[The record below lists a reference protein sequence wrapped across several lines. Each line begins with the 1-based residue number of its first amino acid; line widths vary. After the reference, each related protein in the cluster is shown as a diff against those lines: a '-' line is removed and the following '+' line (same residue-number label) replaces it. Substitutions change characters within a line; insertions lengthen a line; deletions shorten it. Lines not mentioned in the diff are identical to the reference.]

1 MKMED
6 ISRFFV
12 CDDAREELCIE
23 ATPDPCGMVIFGASG
38 DLTHRKL
45 VPALFEQFQRRLLP
59 AAFFILGCARS
70 EFDDEAFRDSFR
82 QDVLNRE
89 ISGGAAAE
97 FLRHVYYLSG
107 DYQDGVLYR
116 QLAVRLNELAAKE
129 RSAGNCLYY
138 LATPP
143 SLYTIIVS
151 GLGQAGLT
159 GQTARRWSRLVVE
172 KPFGHDLASSR
183 ELDGALHQW
192 LREDQIY
199 RIDHYLG
206 KETVQNIFILRFAN
220 AIFEPV
226 WNRRYIDHVQITV
239 AETLGV
245 ENRAGYYEQAGA
257 LRDMFQNHMLEML
270 SLVAMEP
277 PAMFEA
283 DRHRDEKV
291 KLLRSIRPFPGRG
304 LGDWLVRG
312 QYAAGTADG
321 KPLSAYR
328 REKGVDPVSARETY
342 VAMKVLVDNW
352 RWQGVPFYLRSGK
365 RLAKQISEI
374 AITLKPV
381 PHSMFGKIAPEQ
393 LQPNVLVLKIQPEEG
408 VALTLESKRPG
419 PRMCMSS
426 LTLNFSYRDVFGER
440 SSNAYE
446 RLLLDCM
453 VGDQTLFVRHD
464 GAELAWT
471 VLEPVLDNW
480 RQAADDCPL
489 YFYPAG
495 SDGPAAADRLLERD
509 GRRWRPL

>member
-1 MKMED
+1 MD
-6 ISRFFV
+6 DFSRFFV
-12 CDDAREELCIE
+12 CDNAREELCLE
-23 ATPDPCGMVIFGASG
+23 VKPDPCGVVIFGASG

-45 VPALFEQFQRRLLP
+45 LPALFEQFQRRLLP
-59 AAFFILGCARS
+59 ETFFILGCARS
-70 EFDDEAFRDSFR
+70 DLDDQLFRDSFR
-82 QDVLNRE
+82 QYLLSRE
-89 ISGGAAAE
+89 VNAGAAE
-97 FLRHVYYLSG
+97 DFLNHIYYLSG
-107 DYQDGVLYR
+107 SYEDNALYKR
-116 QLAVRLNELAAKE
+116 LSVRLTELSE
-129 RSAGNCLYY
+129 REWTAGNCLYY

-143 SLYTIIVS
+143 SLYTTIVS
-151 GLGQAGLT
+151 GLGVAGLT
-159 GQTARRWSRLVVE
+159 SQESGCWSRVVVE

-183 ELDGALHQW
+183 KLDSALHQW
-192 LREDQIY
+192 LAEEQIY

-220 AIFEPV
+220 AIFEPI
-226 WNRRYIDHVQITV
+226 WNRRYIDHVQISV

-291 KLLRSIRPFPGRG
+291 KLLRSIRPFSGNG

-312 QYAAGTADG
+312 QYAPG
-321 KPLSAYR
+321 SAQGQSLPGYR
-328 REKGVDPVSARETY
+328 QEKGVNADSQTETY
-342 VAMKVLVDNW
+342 VAMKVMVDNW

-365 RLAKQISEI
+365 RLAKQVSEI
-374 AITLKPV
+374 AITFKSV
-381 PHSMFGKIAPEQ
+381 PHSMFGKIAPER
-393 LQPNVLVLKIQPEEG
+393 LQPNVLTLKIQPEEG
-408 VALTLESKRPG
+408 IALTMEAKRPG
-419 PRMCMSS
+419 PRMCMNS
-426 LTLNFSYRDVFGER
+426 LTLNFSYRDAFGER

-464 GAELAWT
+464 GAELAWI
-471 VLEPVLDNW
+471 VLEPVLNNW
-480 RQAADDCPL
+480 QTSVDDCPL
-489 YFYPAG
+489 EFYEAG
-495 SDGPAAADRLLERD
+495 GDGPQGANRLLTND

>member
-1 MKMED
+1 MD
-6 ISRFFV
+6 DLSRFFV
-12 CDDAREELCIE
+12 CDEAREELCLE
-23 ATPDPCGMVIFGASG
+23 LKPDSCGVVIFGASG

-45 VPALFEQFQRRLLP
+45 VPAFFEQFQRRLLP
-59 AAFFILGCARS
+59 DHFFILGCARS
-70 EFDDEAFRDSFR
+70 ELEEADFRDSFR
-82 QDVLNRE
+82 NALLLQETSEGLADQ
-89 ISGGAAAE
+89 
-97 FLRHVYYLSG
+97 FLQHVYYLSG
-107 DYQDGVLYR
+107 RYEQADLY
-116 QLAVRLNELAAKE
+116 ARLSTRLDSLSAK
-129 RSAGNCLYY
+129 SGTGGNCLYY

-143 SLYTIIVS
+143 SLYTTCVS

-159 GQTARRWSRLVVE
+159 RQDKSGRWARVVVE
-172 KPFGHDLASSR
+172 KPFGHDLDSSR
-183 ELDGALHQW
+183 ELDTALHQW
-192 LREDQIY
+192 LSEEQIY

-220 AIFEPV
+220 AIFEPL

-277 PAMFEA
+277 PATFEA

-291 KLLRSIRPFPGRG
+291 KLLRSIRPFPAQG

-312 QYAAGTADG
+312 QYAAGTAEDG
-321 KPLSAYR
+321 LLPYR
-328 REKGVDPVSARETY
+328 QEKGVQPDSQTETY
-342 VAMKVLVDNW
+342 VAMKVLIDNW

-365 RLAKQISEI
+365 RMAKQVSEI
-374 AITLKPV
+374 AITFKSV
-381 PHSMFGKIAPEQ
+381 PHSMFGKISPDQ
-393 LQPNVLVLKIQPEEG
+393 LQPNVLTLKIQPEEG
-408 VALTLESKRPG
+408 MALTMEAKRPG

-426 LTLNFSYRDVFGER
+426 LTMNFSYRDVFGER

-471 VLEPVLDNW
+471 VLKPILASWQEAWSECPLAFYAAGSHGP
-480 RQAADDCPL
+480 QAAEQ
-489 YFYPAG
+489 
-495 SDGPAAADRLLERD
+495 LLERD